1 MPLCGVVESLATH
14 SDVDTLRRIVQ
25 DLMVGVKGHGLR
37 RMASGSNIIWT
48 QTLNKYAFKML

>member
-1 MPLCGVVESLATH
+1 MPLCGVVEILATH

-25 DLMVGVKGHGLR
+25 DLMVGVKGHSLR
-37 RMASGSNIIWT
+37 RMARGSNIMT